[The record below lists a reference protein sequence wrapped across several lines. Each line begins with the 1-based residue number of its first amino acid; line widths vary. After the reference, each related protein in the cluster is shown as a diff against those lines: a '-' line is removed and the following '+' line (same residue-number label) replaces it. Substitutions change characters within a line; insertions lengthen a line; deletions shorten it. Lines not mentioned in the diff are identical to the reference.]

1 MKKIFWLLVLA
12 MALPLHAQEWS
23 LAPKFGLNLSDMSG
37 DYFRGGIRPGI
48 NAGLSVE
55 RRFSTLF
62 ALEPGV
68 FYSMQGLKDKE
79 DNEVRKND
87 FINVP
92 ILAKF
97 YIKNGFNIFAGPQVG
112 VNISEK
118 VVYTGEGGGEFTM
131 KTDDI
136 MPVDVSLMVGI
147 GYQFKAGLL
156 LSTNYNIGLSD
167 SADNSG
173 DTPARNR
180 VFQVNIGWR
189 LNL

>member
-1 MKKIFWLLVLA
+1 MI
-12 MALPLHAQEWS
+12 
-23 LAPKFGLNLSDMSG
+23 
-37 DYFRGGIRPGI
+37 
-48 NAGLSVE
+48 
-55 RRFSTLF
+55 
-62 ALEPGV
+62 
-68 FYSMQGLKDKE
+68 
-79 DNEVRKND
+79 
-87 FINVP
+87 P

-97 YIKNGFNIFAGPQVG
+97 YIKNGFNVFAGPQVG

-118 VVYTGEGGGEFTM
+118 VVYTGEGGAEFTM

-180 VFQVNIGWR
+180 VFQFNIGWR